1 MSLQKRL
8 WNDTARYE
16 TALDQ
21 AVRFVAKLS
30 TLAREVVKQADEAV
44 EGKNVVVR
52 TKGSKLEIVAGT
64 EHEFGQYLID
74 QSDQKWCEQNPDRD
88 AARAS
93 GMPFRG
99 NVAGHKYIEK
109 TTGEKTKPHDDLKLY
124 GGKSE

>member
-52 TKGSKLEIVAGT
+52 TNSAEAVQKKVSQLIAET
-64 EHEFGQYLID
+64 EHWNHVIKTMQSGKVTESSVNKILIEAP
-74 QSDQKWCEQNPDRD
+74 QEQVVCHLE
-88 AARAS
+88 A
-93 GMPFRG
+93 M
-99 NVAGHKYIEK
+99 
-109 TTGEKTKPHDDLKLY
+109 
-124 GGKSE
+124 